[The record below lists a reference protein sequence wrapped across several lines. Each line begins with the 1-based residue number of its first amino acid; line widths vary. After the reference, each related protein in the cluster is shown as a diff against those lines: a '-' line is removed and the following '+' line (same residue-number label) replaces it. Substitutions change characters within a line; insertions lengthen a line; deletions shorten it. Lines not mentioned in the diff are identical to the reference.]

1 MIREKLYLHFKVV
14 FLKTAVG
21 LVMDSHCDLILF
33 PLDIDDPDRRSL
45 PQISL

>member
-1 MIREKLYLHFKVV
+1 MIREDLYSHFKVV

-21 LVMDSHCDLILF
+21 LVVDSHYDILF
-33 PLDIDDPDRRSL
+33 PLDIGDLDRRSL